1 VDISNPSEE
10 HTMLREMVRDW
21 TQEYVEPQALEYDRE
36 EKFNL
41 PLLREMGEMGLLGIS
56 APEQYGG
63 AGLDATAC
71 AIVHE
76 ELSAS
81 DPGFALAT

>member
-1 VDISNPSEE
+1 MDIGNPSEE
-10 HTMLREMVRDW
+10 HAMLREMVRDW
-21 TQEYVEPQALEYDRE
+21 TKEHVEPQALLHDRE

-41 PLLREMGEMGLLGIS
+41 TLLRSMGELGLLGIS
-56 APEQYGG
+56 AEENYGG

-76 ELSAS
+76 ELSA
-81 DPGFALAT
+81 